1 MNIIIQ
7 NCTLLN
13 LIWPGHETP
22 VRTEQ
27 KDPGKDP
34 CETVGRAGEKRTQYL
49 SMFKSTLPAY
59 YLEELQTKH
68 QRLWLTHAMNG
79 MENWKQFV
87 LTLGSSGGV
96 SAGVKERLL
105 APEAQSDISTT
116 LSHSS
121 NSSHSQASSLSLSI
135 SQSITCRSSKNT
147 ILKHS

>member
-13 LIWPGHETP
+13 LIWLDHETP
-22 VRTEQ
+22 VRMEQ
-27 KDPGKDP
+27 KDPGKDACVP
-34 CETVGRAGEKRTQYL
+34 EGRAGEKRTQYL

-59 YLEELQTKH
+59 CLEELQTKH
-68 QRLWLTHAMNG
+68 QRLWLRHAMNR
-79 MENWKQFV
+79 MESWKQFV

-96 SAGVKERLL
+96 SAGVKEQLL
-105 APEAQSDISTT
+105 APEAQSDIST
-116 LSHSS
+116 LSRSS

-147 ILKHS
+147 ILKYS

>member
-13 LIWPGHETP
+13 LIWPDHKTR
-22 VRTEQ
+22 VLREQ
-27 KDPGKDP
+27 RDPGKDP
-34 CETVGRAGEKRTQYL
+34 CGTEVRAGEKRTQYL
-49 SMFKSTLPAY
+49 STFKSTLPAY

-68 QRLWLTHAMNG
+68 QRLWLTHSTNRTESG
-79 MENWKQFV
+79 KQSV

-105 APEAQSDISTT
+105 APEAQSDISST
-116 LSHSS
+116 LSRSS
-121 NSSHSQASSLSLSI
+121 NSSRSQASSLSLSI
-135 SQSITCRSSKNT
+135 SQSITCRSSTNT